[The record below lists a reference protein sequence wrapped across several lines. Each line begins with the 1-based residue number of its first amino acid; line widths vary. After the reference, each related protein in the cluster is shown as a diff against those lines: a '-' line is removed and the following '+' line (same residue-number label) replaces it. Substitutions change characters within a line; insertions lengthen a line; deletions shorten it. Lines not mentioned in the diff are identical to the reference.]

1 MKQGILISFEGMEG
15 AGKSTQCA
23 LLSEK
28 MKAQGYETVLIR
40 EPGGVPIS
48 EDIRNVVL
56 SAKNKEMAV
65 TTEVLLFQAARAQLY
80 AQVVLPSLKAGKVVI
95 MDRTR
100 DSSVIYQGMVRGV
113 GIELIDSLNDYSTQ
127 QTLPVLTFLLDVP
140 AEVGMERITKS
151 RELDRIE
158 SEGVELQKQVCQAYL
173 DYAHQ
178 DKSGRWIMVDGE
190 QSIEEISQEVWQQV
204 QTKLLPSS

>member
-40 EPGGVPIS
+40 EPGGVPIA

-56 SAKNKEMAV
+56 NAKNKEMAV

-80 AQVVLPSLKAGKVVI
+80 DQVVIPSLQAGKVVI

-100 DSSVIYQGMVRGV
+100 DSSVVYQGVVRGV
-113 GIELIDSLNDYSTQ
+113 GVALIDSFNDYSTQ
-127 QTLPVLTFLLDVP
+127 KTLPVLTFLLDVP
-140 AEVGMERITKS
+140 AEVGMDRITKS

-158 SEGVELQKQVCQAYL
+158 SEGVELQEKVCQAYL

-178 DKSGRWIMVDGE
+178 DTTGRWVIIDG
-190 QSIEEISQEVWQQV
+190 QQTVEEIAQEVWKKV
-204 QTKLLPSS
+204 TTRLG